1 LSFQDHEFVNC
12 VVADIK
18 QFVNRSRKNR
28 SVLVFPPVNNYRR
41 FLIHKV
47 SEEYPEELCTFSIG
61 QGHGR
66 RTVVCFKRLLIRDL
80 HQTRPTDEPVSDTSQ
95 PVKRLGTM
103 GVECQRVADEAA
115 AAPAKDNNV
124 KRGKAV
130 PTVGIY
136 RPPAARR
143 SEEQT
148 APLPRSGPSTV
159 EIKCDRTRPGRQR
172 RPDIQ
177 VYVPRARRLL
187 TGGQDRIATSTT
199 STPSCQESSGQNLRT
214 QENLLSKNLT
224 RPSQKSN
231 SLLPSKD
238 HKSKSAAFQCDSL
251 PLNSVSL
258 GPDPNETDMEVSKWT
273 ESMGQ
278 AGESNCD
285 LSNFSSEVN
294 DVEQFNMD
302 SMAKSSDDSDQFQD
316 FSDAVHE
323 NEFSNSR
330 DEEVR
335 NIYGDT
341 SSPSSVVREKR
352 DGSSED
358 GVRSKNTFVSDE
370 CHKKNEN
377 DCRVQEEQNRKN
389 RRIIRRNYM
398 SDVLI
403 ISEPV
408 KDVTPL
414 SKHVDSSSDNTLL
427 PSGVFNKKKKVQCKA
442 DKHKSSPVSD
452 LVSLNLNPDECT
464 WDMMFDDDGECLDP
478 KLMEELTKSVGS
490 VTIEKPQSDYRSFQ
504 SHVELV
510 GGTDDEFSH
519 VLEIYNFPAEFKTN
533 DLCAVFSP
541 YMKRGFEIK
550 WVDDTHALGV
560 FSSSVVAAEVL
571 AAHHPFVKTRPLH
584 EATHESRMKARRSA
598 EFLQPCRVRPE
609 TCAALARRLVTGALG
624 VRLNTSREEREAER
638 KILSEAR

>member
-1 LSFQDHEFVNC
+1 
-12 VVADIK
+12 
-18 QFVNRSRKNR
+18 
-28 SVLVFPPVNNYRR
+28 
-41 FLIHKV
+41 
-47 SEEYPEELCTFSIG
+47 
-61 QGHGR
+61 
-66 RTVVCFKRLLIRDL
+66 
-80 HQTRPTDEPVSDTSQ
+80 
-95 PVKRLGTM
+95 M
-103 GVECQRVADEAA
+103 
-115 AAPAKDNNV
+115 
-124 KRGKAV
+124 
-130 PTVGIY
+130 
-136 RPPAARR
+136 
-143 SEEQT
+143 
-148 APLPRSGPSTV
+148 
-159 EIKCDRTRPGRQR
+159 
-172 RPDIQ
+172 
-177 VYVPRARRLL
+177 PRARRLL

-294 DVEQFNMD
+294 DVEQFNMGVNGVMTQQILAEKASRKKDVRKMENFEVGMEEVGVGRGIMSAKCKSLTFGRRKRSEGQVWDCFNNIKNGSSISETASLHCGKDKCDSVQSSNARQESVARSVNEKEECDTTQSVCEDSRPVDFTDNFPCEVGVGRGFTRRGGDTPGHGSLNSPLETDNGVRVWDYYSENENAANSSQDKVSSCETDIPESSERSGTCHDHDFVNKCLDMSLNQEESD

-427 PSGVFNKKKKVQCKA
+427 PSGVFNKKKKVQCKGENVIMKNDGPHSEEQSA

-478 KLMEELTKSVGS
+478 KLMEEVSIKYLLW
-490 VTIEKPQSDYRSFQ
+490 
-504 SHVELV
+504 LV
-510 GGTDDEFSH
+510 KRT
-519 VLEIYNFPAEFKTN
+519 
-533 DLCAVFSP
+533 LC
-541 YMKRGFEIK
+541 
-550 WVDDTHALGV
+550 
-560 FSSSVVAAEVL
+560 
-571 AAHHPFVKTRPLH
+571 
-584 EATHESRMKARRSA
+584 
-598 EFLQPCRVRPE
+598 
-609 TCAALARRLVTGALG
+609 
-624 VRLNTSREEREAER
+624 
-638 KILSEAR
+638 